1 MAVTEG
7 YVPFRGF
14 RTWYQVVGDLGRR
27 DRRLPLL
34 VVNGGPGLPHD
45 YMQDLAVLAEEG
57 GRPVVFYDQF
67 GCGRSTHQDAPALWV
82 MDTFVD
88 EVAAVREALGLDP
101 VHILGHSWGSQVAL
115 EYLLGRPSGVVT
127 AILAGPIVSAPAYAA
142 EARRLKASLPAETQ
156 EIIDR
161 YESGDGTVEEAAYQ
175 EATMAYYRR
184 WACRLDPWPPRLL
197 RAFGAWREDI
207 YATMWGPEWNVNG
220 HLKDWDV
227 TDRLGELD
235 LPVLVTSGR
244 YDLTT
249 ETVVRP
255 LVEGVRGA
263 EWVLFEKS
271 AHLPSIEEP
280 EHYRQVVEG
289 FLSEL
294 EAD

>member
-14 RTWYQVVGDLGRR
+14 RTWYQVVGELGRR

-34 VVNGGPGLPHD
+34 VVNGGPGCPHD
-45 YMQDLAVLAEEG
+45 YLKNLAVLNEES

-67 GCGRSTHQDAPALWV
+67 GCGRSTHEDDPALWV

-88 EVAAVREALGLDP
+88 ELAAVRKTLELDP
-101 VHILGHSWGSQVAL
+101 VHLYGHSFGTQVAL
-115 EYLLGRPSGVVT
+115 EYLLTRPSGVASLVLT
-127 AILAGPIVSAPAYAA
+127 GPLSSAPLYRA
-142 EARRLKASLPAETQ
+142 EARRLKATLPAEVQ
-156 EIIDR
+156 ETLDR
-161 YESGDGTVEEAAYQ
+161 HEAAGTVDDEEYT

-184 WACRLDPWPPRLL
+184 FLCRSDPWPDELVYSFSQL
-197 RAFGAWREDI
+197 RGDI
-207 YATMWGPEWNVNG
+207 YATMWGSAEWSGTGNM
-220 HLKDWDV
+220 KDWDI

-235 LPVLVTSGR
+235 LPVLLTSGR

-249 ETVVRP
+249 PEVVRP
-255 LVEGVRGA
+255 MAEGIPGA

-271 AHLPSIEEP
+271 AHIPSIEEP

-289 FLSEL
+289 FLSEV

>member
-27 DRRLPLL
+27 GRRLPLL

-45 YMQDLAVLAEEG
+45 YMQDLAVLAEES

-88 EVAAVREALGLDP
+88 ELAAVRETLGLDP
-101 VHILGHSWGSQVAL
+101 VHILGHSWGSQVVI
-115 EYLLGRPSGVVT
+115 EYLLGRPSGVVA
-127 AILAGPIVSAPAYAA
+127 AILGGPIVSAPAYAA
-142 EARRLKASLPAETQ
+142 EARRLKGLLPAETQ
-156 EIIDR
+156 EVIDR
-161 YESGDGTVEEAAYQ
+161 YEAGDGAVDEAAYE

-184 WACRLDPWPPRLL
+184 WACRLDPWPEHLMRS
-197 RAFGAWREDI
+197 FGSWREDI
-207 YATMWGPEWNVNG
+207 YATMWGPEWNVTGN
-220 HLKDWDV
+220 LKDWDV

-255 LVEGVRGA
+255 LAEGVRGA

-271 AHLPSIEEP
+271 AHIPSAEEP

-289 FLSEL
+289 FLSEV